1 MSLFGKSKPKGITQ
15 EELIFIKGEL
25 RNGDHKLTETQTNQ
39 LLARLGGYMDSENM
53 QHSEWQQMSESE
65 VAQFDQQLEADQL
78 LHLTP
83 DQKAKVEA
91 LFKKYIN
98 IDKHRSI
105 F

>member
-1 MSLFGKSKPKGITQ
+1 MSLFGSSKPKGVTQ

-25 RNGDHKLTETQTNQ
+25 RNGDHKLTEIQADQ
-39 LLARLGGYMDSENM
+39 LLARLSRSMDTDSM
-53 QHSEWQQMSESE
+53 QLPEWKQMNEGE
-65 VAQFDQQLEADQL
+65 VTQFDHDLDADKL

-83 DQKAKVEA
+83 EQKAKTES
-91 LFKKYIN
+91 LLKKYID